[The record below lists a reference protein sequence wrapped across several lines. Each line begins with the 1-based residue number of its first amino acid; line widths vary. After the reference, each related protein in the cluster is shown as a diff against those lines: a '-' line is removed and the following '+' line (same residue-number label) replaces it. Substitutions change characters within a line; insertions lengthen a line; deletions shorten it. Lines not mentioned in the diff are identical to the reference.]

1 MRKKYIAGMVA
12 ISLLVILFA
21 GCGAKEKPPA
31 YSEEIFSMLGKD
43 AVAVAAQLG
52 VAEKDLVPSQSRIE
66 YELPVKAAFC
76 DVEFQLMLS
85 LSSMEDGNLLGARY
99 VYFFE
104 PEATD
109 TLETAK
115 KVYSGMLELYGD
127 PVRGTNVGAAPIM
140 SPEEFVEP
148 VAEAIQNKT
157 RGKVSE
163 FWVVTRDVQNI
174 SYEHEMP
181 WGGDAAAK
189 SYTVTCTFQT
199 TQSGL
204 TAVEI
209 LYALDFYADYD
220 YDIPTISEKIAEGKI
235 EWSTAM
241 EKGALQ
247 DVESFGT
254 VESKRVY
261 EYGEFSRYNMFS
273 RNGTIDLGS
282 SFNLHALTSL
292 NDVFPVTNLTRISDD
307 LIYTTYPL
315 VSNDVTCTAYLF
327 FARSDGKSDDQ
338 EYWGITGRVFFINKV
353 LQYADFSD
361 IQEGSKLQDVIE
373 IDPSAQFQWYKNASP
388 TLDKQITV
396 TLSNGEKQ
404 KTTDNPYYYNF
415 STYHY
420 LVDGI
425 LKITYGR
432 DSVNEEPEVREVTFN
447 KGHLVDC
454 YGKGTLDFKI
464 DPKDFP

>member
-1 MRKKYIAGMVA
+1 MRRKYIAGIVV
-12 ISLLVILFA
+12 SCLLVILFG

-31 YSEEIFSMLGKD
+31 YSEGIFSMLGKD

-52 VAEKDLVPSQSRIE
+52 VAEKDLVPLQSRIE

-76 DVEFQLMLS
+76 NVEFQLMLS

-99 VYFFE
+99 VCFFE

-109 TLETAK
+109 TLETVK
-115 KVYSGMLELYGD
+115 NVYSGMLELYGD
-127 PVRGTNVGAAPIM
+127 PVRGTNVGAAPVV
-140 SPEEFVEP
+140 SPEDFVEP

-174 SYEHEMP
+174 SYEHAMP
-181 WGGDAAAK
+181 WGGDAVAK
-189 SYTVTCTFQT
+189 SYTATCTFQT
-199 TQSGL
+199 TESGL

-220 YDIPTISEKIAEGKI
+220 NGVPTISEKIADGKI

-241 EKGALQ
+241 EKGTMQ
-247 DVESFGT
+247 DIESYGEQVSNT
-254 VESKRVY
+254 VY
-261 EYGEFSRYNMFS
+261 EYGELSRYNMFS
-273 RNGTIDLGS
+273 KNGTIDREF

-292 NDVFPVTNLTRISDD
+292 NDIFPVTNLTRISDD
-307 LIYTTYPL
+307 LIYTTYS
-315 VSNDVTCTAYLF
+315 VSANDVTCTAYLF
-327 FARSDGKSDDQ
+327 FDRSDGTAEDQ

-353 LQYADFSD
+353 LEYADFSD
-361 IQEGSKLQDVIE
+361 IKEGSEIQDVIGV
-373 IDPSAQFQWYKNASP
+373 DPSAQFQWPRDAAP
-388 TLDKQITV
+388 TLNVQITI
-396 TLSNGEKQ
+396 TLPNGEKQ

-420 LVDGI
+420 LTDGI

-432 DSVNEEPEVREVTFN
+432 DSVDEAPTVKEITFN